1 MTRFVIVAMC
11 AAFFLPAP
19 AFARRPSPS
28 LAPVLIQGALRME
41 TSRLLEALKGIKGET
56 VGAWMFSRG
65 TIDGYPVI
73 VSRTMMGA
81 AHAAAATAL
90 AIDRYHPIAIINQ
103 GTAGGH
109 DPNLRVGDIV
119 IGTSAVSLGAFKT
132 PHRVAGAGS
141 STLDWAPHPPIP
153 SAAWSPEPDGARTR

>member
-28 LAPVLIQGALRME
+28 LAP
-41 TSRLLEALKGIKGET
+41 
-56 VGAWMFSRG
+56 
-65 TIDGYPVI
+65 
-73 VSRTMMGA
+73 
-81 AHAAAATAL
+81 AL

-132 PHRVAGAGS
+132 PHRLAGAGS
-141 STLDWAPHPPIP
+141 STLDWGPHPPIP